1 MNNKEFI
8 TALSERTNMQ
18 QRTTQQLVGSLIGII
33 TTCLEEDNIVVLPQL
48 GSFEVRKKQERVIIN
63 PTTKQKML
71 VPPKL
76 VVGFRPAQMLKDK
89 MK

>member
-8 TALSERTNMQ
+8 AALSAKTDTSTRLTQILTNN
-18 QRTTQQLVGSLIGII
+18 LVGTI
-33 TTCLEEDNIVVLPQL
+33 TAGLEDGKLVVLPQF
-48 GSFEVRKKQERVIIN
+48 GSFEVRKKMERVIIN

-76 VVGFRPAQMLKDK
+76 VVNFRPAQMMKDK